1 MECSLWFSV
10 TVGTSLKVVA
20 SWTRPKDDVSL
31 EGAELSF
38 VLWLKVPAGETAF
51 LLELHPLAHL
61 VGLDQPAELGSVLT
75 HVDC

>member
-1 MECSLWFSV
+1 ML
-10 TVGTSLKVVA
+10 L
-20 SWTRPKDDVSL
+20 
-31 EGAELSF
+31 
-38 VLWLKVPAGETAF
+38 LKVPARETAF